1 MNAFR
6 KAQSIETNKGNVAHM
21 RPLLFSVP
29 KVDVADVSTSWL
41 SCMDT
46 SESLSTCI
54 PGSRANRSELQN
66 KMKPLS
72 PGLHKLREII
82 AVDEIPPGP
91 DKAAGKLEL
100 VESQK

>member
-1 MNAFR
+1 
-6 KAQSIETNKGNVAHM
+6 M

-29 KVDVADVSTSWL
+29 KVDIADVSTSLL

-54 PGSRANRSELQN
+54 AGSRANRSELQN

-82 AVDEIPPGP
+82 TVDEIPPGP

>member
-1 MNAFR
+1 M
-6 KAQSIETNKGNVAHM
+6 AHIL
-21 RPLLFSVP
+21 PLLFSVP
-29 KVDVADVSTSWL
+29 KVDIADVSTSLL
-41 SCMDT
+41 SYMDT
-46 SESLSTCI
+46 SESLATYS
-54 PGSRANRSELQN
+54 PGSHANRSELQN